1 MDIADTVRPPDARRV
16 GFGRRP
22 GRHVARLR
30 EDQRPGRVE
39 RTAEQVG
46 HLDLD
51 IGSSVVDGRT
61 VVQVVGEIDV
71 YTAPQLRERLDQ
83 EIEAGRHDLVVDLS
97 GVSFMDSTGL
107 GVLVGRLKQIR
118 LNDGS
123 MRLVCAHDRV
133 LKVFVITGLDKVFA
147 IYPDG
152 RRGRRRRLG
161 VADLSAVRAGVPG
174 PGSAH
179 SGLIRASTYLQVG
192 FPGESPARSCCA
204 HFWGLN
210 TGPSTRG

>member
-1 MDIADTVRPPDARRV
+1 M
-16 GFGRRP
+16 
-22 GRHVARLR
+22 GRHVARACVGSTT
-30 EDQRPGRVE
+30 GRVE
-39 RTAEQVG
+39 QTAEQVG
-46 HLDLD
+46 LLDLD
-51 IGSSVVDGRT
+51 IGTSVVDGRT

-71 YTAPQLRERLDQ
+71 YTAPQQRERLDQ

-147 IYPDG
+147 IYPTVG
-152 RRGRRRRLG
+152 EA
-161 VADLSAVRAGVPG
+161 VAAG
-174 PGSAH
+174 
-179 SGLIRASTYLQVG
+179 
-192 FPGESPARSCCA
+192 
-204 HFWGLN
+204 
-210 TGPSTRG
+210 

>member
-1 MDIADTVRPPDARRV
+1 MS
-16 GFGRRP
+16 
-22 GRHVARLR
+22 RLR
-30 EDQRPGRVE
+30 AASATGRVE
-39 RTAEQVG
+39 QTAEQVG

-51 IGSSVVDGRT
+51 IGTSVVDGRT

-147 IYPDG
+147 IYPTVGEAVAIRLTRVTAG
-152 RRGRRRRLG
+152 RLR
-161 VADLSAVRAGVPG
+161 
-174 PGSAH
+174 
-179 SGLIRASTYLQVG
+179 SGW
-192 FPGESPARSCCA
+192 PGERL
-204 HFWGLN
+204 HTLV
-210 TGPSTRG
+210 